1 MYLASKVEKLEPGT
15 LRGEHVELVPL
26 NRSHHA
32 QLCEIGLDEELWR
45 FTTNQINTP
54 QEMAEYIDAAIADQ
68 TSGTA
73 LPFVI
78 VEKTKRAIVGCT
90 RYHSYNAINR
100 RVVIG
105 HTWIARDWQR
115 TLVNTETKYLMLK
128 HAFEQLNCNRVEFIV
143 NSINERSRKALLRIG
158 AKQDGLLRNYVVGK
172 DNAPCD
178 VAVFSVVDKEWPQV
192 RVGLAD
198 KLKGTREVSIATT
211 QSSYDKVAVEYA
223 QEFRDELS
231 RKPFDRKMLDWLIEK
246 VDGLGP
252 ICDLGCGP
260 GQVAAHLQERGAEA
274 MGIDLSIEMI
284 RQAQL
289 LNPQIRF
296 EQGNILEL
304 NNIADSSLGGI
315 AAFYSLL
322 HLPRASV
329 VQGLSEIKRVL
340 RSGGVLLTA
349 NHIGADS
356 VHRDEWFGQE
366 VSLDFLFFE
375 TAEMKDY
382 VVRAGFTLEE
392 VIERDPYI
400 GSEYPSRRAYIFARK
415 L

>member
-1 MYLASKVEKLEPGT
+1 LDKLEPTT
-15 LRGEHVELVPL
+15 LRGKYVELLPL

-32 QLCEIGLDEELWR
+32 QLCEIGLDDELWR
-45 FTTNQINTP
+45 FTTNQITTP
-54 QEMAEYIDAAIADQ
+54 QEMSEYIEAAIADH
-68 TSGTA
+68 TSGTG

-78 VEKTKRAIVGCT
+78 VEKAHGKIVGST
-90 RYHSYNAINR
+90 RYHSHSTANR

-115 TLVNTETKYLMLK
+115 TFVNTETKYLMLK
-128 HAFEQLNCNRVEFIV
+128 HAFEELNCIRVEFIV
-143 NSINERSRKALLRIG
+143 NSINERSHRALLRIG
-158 AKQDGLLRNYVVGK
+158 AKQDGLLRSYVVGK
-172 DNAPCD
+172 DNAICD
-178 VAVFSVVDKEWPQV
+178 VAVFSIVDTEWTQV
-192 RVGLAD
+192 KASLEA
-198 KLKGTREVSIATT
+198 KLKGALEGSTATT

-246 VDGLGP
+246 VARLGP

-260 GQVAAHLQERGAEA
+260 GQVAAYVHERGAEA
-274 MGIDLSIEMI
+274 MGIDLSNEMI

-304 NNIADSSLGGI
+304 TNIADASLGGV

-329 VQGLSEIKRVL
+329 VKGLSEINRVL

-349 NHIGADS
+349 NHIGADA

-375 TAEMKDY
+375 TSEMKDY

-392 VIERDPYI
+392 VLEREPYV

-415 L
+415 Q